1 NEVQEERREGTDSAL
16 PSRTDR
22 LNASEDSITK
32 RLISW
37 EKPLSPQAN
46 QGSNLKDDGVKV
58 ENSVRPPHSDL
69 PFEFVKNANNEFVVQ
84 KKCSGSQKHSSKE
97 EELVKY
103 MSKVPGFLQRDES
116 VSDIPHSFPVAAETE
131 NEVDFKIDNLIKDQ
145 GIENPVNASDM
156 ALHSTSFNLEAATST
171 YMNPKAISGP
181 DQSVQCNPAEMAGD
195 LLRHKRFSFG
205 IPKLT
210 KSLSFREGS
219 LQPPP
224 SSSYITAKSSPT
236 NPDKQLDDLRMKP
249 PIPLVNVPKAERHKA
264 SAIKALLHFTVKSEL
279 PIFKF
284 VVEENNEI
292 FASTVRSLSTLEKAN
307 ISWLFTFYSV
317 QKVRKKSSGWKN
329 QKVKPCGSAYNAVG
343 QMKTDAAAT
352 SEFKTS
358 RELVAVVVNL
368 DDSFS

>member
-195 LLRHKRFSFG
+195 LLRHKS
-205 IPKLT
+205 
-210 KSLSFREGS
+210 
-219 LQPPP
+219 
-224 SSSYITAKSSPT
+224 
-236 NPDKQLDDLRMKP
+236 KQLDDLRMKP

-292 FASTVRSLSTLEKAN
+292 FASTNLVLCWCKQNPEGKHMVKE
-307 ISWLFTFYSV
+307 SV
-317 QKVRKKSSGWKN
+317 L
-329 QKVKPCGSAYNAVG
+329 YNVDVS
-343 QMKTDAAAT
+343 KTDAAAT